1 MDNEK
6 KYKERTNAVIYWFR
20 KQDFSSS
27 KYAFNRCIQDLTQSD
42 IIHCELYFVDRA
54 YTVCI
59 TSNTSLTFYKG
70 SKVEYKNRDIWE
82 GYIVYLSEQQVRNLW
97 NYCKQDKGREFD
109 RFGLVFFYCFSRD
122 TFPFRFCVL
131 MSMSIRDPSLCCW
144 RRMMMMAPRLHH
156 SIREGCSA
164 GAVCARRRRTFG
176 LQHHSVYGVL
186 STASQVRTRIP
197 SSILRAPVASLL

>member
-97 NYCKQDKGREFD
+97 NYCKKDKGREFD
-109 RFGLVFFYCFSRD
+109 RFGLVFFYCLPCVTRAGNVKLICSKQVTEASMNAGIFRSDIFSDSYAPSDVLKEIKRMKNKKV
-122 TFPFRFCVL
+122 FRIEKVEKWPL
-131 MSMSIRDPSLCCW
+131 N
-144 RRMMMMAPRLHH
+144 
-156 SIREGCSA
+156 
-164 GAVCARRRRTFG
+164 
-176 LQHHSVYGVL
+176 
-186 STASQVRTRIP
+186 
-197 SSILRAPVASLL
+197 